1 MGCESRLW
9 VATEEGGTDDGAMKF
24 YPFVLTV
31 LQICSKTSGSQV
43 LKKKKKVGSK
53 TVITKESKHTRDT
66 HAAGFFQATG
76 SNIKL

>member
-1 MGCESRLW
+1 MGCEGRLW
-9 VATEEGGTDDGAMKF
+9 VATEEGTDDGAMKF
-24 YPFVLTV
+24 YAFVLTV

-43 LKKKKKVGSK
+43 LKKKKKIVGSK

-66 HAAGFFQATG
+66 HGAGFFQATG